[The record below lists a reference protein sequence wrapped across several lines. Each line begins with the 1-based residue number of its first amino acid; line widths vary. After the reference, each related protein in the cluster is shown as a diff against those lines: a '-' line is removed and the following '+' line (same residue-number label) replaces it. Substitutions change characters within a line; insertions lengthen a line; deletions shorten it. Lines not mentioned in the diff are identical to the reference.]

1 MLTLNGITDQ
11 LELDH
16 SGRQEPKNAVKI
28 SHLHGEEQRDLR
40 ANHQRITNRAYMKKW
55 LVFKQT
61 KEIIIKALTSEGPHE
76 GKNVVRLL

>member
-16 SGRQEPKNAVKI
+16 SGHQEPKNAVKI

-40 ANHQRITNRAYMKKW
+40 ANHQRITNRAYMKRMAS
-55 LVFKQT
+55 FQ
-61 KEIIIKALTSEGPHE
+61 A
-76 GKNVVRLL
+76 N